1 MNFLKNEEGGGGLV
15 VKIMKQSHH
24 PASPTDNWKLQG
36 TEERNHTAV
45 RRPTNIRKL
54 ACLLNE

>member
-24 PASPTDNWKLQG
+24 PSSPTDN
-36 TEERNHTAV
+36 
-45 RRPTNIRKL
+45 
-54 ACLLNE
+54 